1 MSRLSVFRNIVFGE
15 LRDPAYA
22 PARLAD
28 NREFLDFLDR
38 SGLTDPLV
46 SLGRDLAVR
55 TVSLL
60 KDVERD
66 DYFFRNS
73 PIDVEEFDAYQRIV
87 NRLET
92 YGIDGL
98 REPERSALLTLALRY
113 VPVRHKMAAIPAGLR
128 ERILKARHRFMAEK
142 GGIDMDRC
150 RQVSDGFIRGG
161 NIPAETPP
169 DAEYAIYCPENY
181 LQSRP
186 LLDNIIF
193 GTPRSDD
200 AADAQAL
207 SEMVIGLLE
216 EADLLDAV
224 MDIGLDFQ
232 VGSKGDRLSGG
243 QKQKIAIA
251 RALLKKP
258 PILIMDEATAS
269 LDNVSQRRIQA
280 YIEDHLRGRTT
291 VVAVLH
297 RLDMT
302 PGYDQIMV
310 LKGGRVMETGD
321 YDTLMAQKGAFY
333 DLVEGH
339 G

>member
-1 MSRLSVFRNIVFGE
+1 
-15 LRDPAYA
+15 
-22 PARLAD
+22 
-28 NREFLDFLDR
+28 
-38 SGLTDPLV
+38 
-46 SLGRDLAVR
+46 
-55 TVSLL
+55 
-60 KDVERD
+60 
-66 DYFFRNS
+66 
-73 PIDVEEFDAYQRIV
+73 
-87 NRLET
+87 
-92 YGIDGL
+92 
-98 REPERSALLTLALRY
+98 
-113 VPVRHKMAAIPAGLR
+113 
-128 ERILKARHRFMAEK
+128 
-142 GGIDMDRC
+142 MDRC
-150 RQVSDGFIRGG
+150 RRVSDGFIRDGD
-161 NIPAETPP
+161 IPAGTPP
-169 DAEYAIYCPENY
+169 EADYAIYCPENY
-181 LQSRP
+181 LHSRP

-200 AADAQAL
+200 AADAHAL
-207 SEMVIGLLE
+207 SEMVIELLE

-224 MDIGLDFQ
+224 MEIGLDFQ

-302 PGYDQIMV
+302 PGYHQIMV

-321 YDTLMAQKGAFY
+321 YETLMSQQGAFY

>member
-1 MSRLSVFRNIVFGE
+1 
-15 LRDPAYA
+15 
-22 PARLAD
+22 
-28 NREFLDFLDR
+28 
-38 SGLTDPLV
+38 
-46 SLGRDLAVR
+46 
-55 TVSLL
+55 
-60 KDVERD
+60 
-66 DYFFRNS
+66 
-73 PIDVEEFDAYQRIV
+73 
-87 NRLET
+87 
-92 YGIDGL
+92 
-98 REPERSALLTLALRY
+98 
-113 VPVRHKMAAIPAGLR
+113 
-128 ERILKARHRFMAEK
+128 
-142 GGIDMDRC
+142 
-150 RQVSDGFIRGG
+150 
-161 NIPAETPP
+161 
-169 DAEYAIYCPENY
+169 
-181 LQSRP
+181 
-186 LLDNIIF
+186 
-193 GTPRSDD
+193 
-200 AADAQAL
+200 
-207 SEMVIGLLE
+207 
-216 EADLLDAV
+216 